1 MSAPLPSGG
10 TARALTRRLGTAPDR
25 LALYAA
31 LCDGGRRCDTMLLET
46 LAGPSLIMDQAAVR
60 IECRGLCVTLAALT
74 AGGRA
79 VLGAVARSLPHRV
92 EAQEE
97 TCLTL
102 RFPAPE
108 GDDAEARLLA
118 SSPFDALR
126 AIVSGLRS
134 DSPEEPFTLACL
146 GVVAFDHVDF
156 LETLPAPAEDPLDY
170 PDYLFWLAESLVVAE
185 PGLAPRLVCTAFA
198 AEASEAKG
206 AHYGAAERLAALSER
221 CEQVSHTRS
230 SRAKSRGAR
239 DESVPAP
246 LDEVHPERPPQAD
259 SRRAR
264 DERGGGLIQTLAN
277 PEVDLDDA
285 AYCAT
290 VSRMKEH
297 ILAGDVYQIVPSRT
311 FRTPCPDPLAAFAA
325 VRALDPSPYMFFVSG
340 RQHVLF
346 GASPETSVRIVRG
359 EGWHS
364 LEVKPIAGTRPRGA
378 DADEDDRMEADLRL
392 DHKEVAE
399 HMMLVDLARNDVA
412 RVAIPGTRRVAKL
425 MSVERYAR
433 VMHLVSSVKGS
444 LAIGYDALHALH
456 ACLNVGTL
464 SGAPKL
470 KATELLRRAERTK
483 RGPYG
488 GAVGW
493 LSGEGTMDT
502 GVVIRSAVVKGGTA
516 FVRAGA
522 GVVHDSEPQ
531 KEADEPRRKASAV
544 LSAIAAAGA
553 GA

>member
-10 TARALTRRLGTAPDR
+10 TAKALTRRLGAAHDR

-31 LCDGGRRCDTMLLET
+31 LTDGGRRRDTMLLET

-60 IECRGLCVTLAALT
+60 IECRGLAVTLDALT
-74 AGGRA
+74 GGGRA
-79 VLGAVARSLPHRV
+79 VLRAAARSLPHRI

-97 TCLTL
+97 ARLVL
-102 RFPAPE
+102 VFPPPQ

-118 SSPFDALR
+118 PSPFDALR
-126 AIVSGLRS
+126 AIVSGVRI

-156 LETLPAPAEDPLDY
+156 LETLPAPAEDPLGY

-185 PGLAPRLVCTAFA
+185 PGLAPRLVCTAFGGDP
-198 AEASEAKG
+198 AEAKAS
-206 AHYGAAERLAALSER
+206 HYAAAERLASLAER
-221 CEQVSHTRS
+221 C
-230 SRAKSRGAR
+230 
-239 DESVPAP
+239 VPAVEAVP
-246 LDEVHPERPPQAD
+246 VPPRAPPAD
-259 SRRAR
+259 A
-264 DERGGGLIQTLAN
+264 E
-277 PEVDLDDA
+277 PDLDDK

-290 VSRMKEH
+290 VARMKEH

-311 FRTPCPDPLAAFAA
+311 FRAPCPDPLAAFAA

-340 RQHVLF
+340 REHVLF
-346 GASPETSVRIVRG
+346 GASPETSVRIARE
-359 EGWHS
+359 EGWRS
-364 LEVKPIAGTRPRGA
+364 VEVKPIAGTRPRGP

-392 DHKEVAE
+392 DQKEVAE

-412 RVAIPGTRRVAKL
+412 RVSIPGTRHVAKL

-470 KATELLRRAERTK
+470 KATELLRRTERSK

-502 GVVIRSAVVKGGTA
+502 GVVIRSAVVKDCTA
-516 FVRAGA
+516 FIRAGA
-522 GVVHDSEPQ
+522 GVVHDSDPQ
-531 KEADEPRRKASAV
+531 KEADETRRKASAV

-553 GA
+553 GR